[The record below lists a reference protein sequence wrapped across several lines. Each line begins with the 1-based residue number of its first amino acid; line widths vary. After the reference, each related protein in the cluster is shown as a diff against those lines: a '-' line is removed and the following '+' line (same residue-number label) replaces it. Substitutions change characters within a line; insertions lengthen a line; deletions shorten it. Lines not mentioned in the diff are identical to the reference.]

1 MTLPQ
6 KKIEKVWNFNFCPYL
21 CTQSTRE
28 KMQIPLKKAFLVQS
42 GYFAKM
48 ALEGDLVYLQGR
60 HFDEDG
66 GLSRS
71 LHPELSSKEVPEK
84 HILRPNDV
92 LFAAKGTKTFAILF
106 EKHNPPAVASTT
118 FLVLRSINDMVVPE
132 FLVWFL
138 NLQQTKEI
146 LRKETVGSAMPSIT
160 KEMLEELDIP
170 FLPLKTQL
178 LIIRLAFLDKK
189 QISLKSQ
196 IHNLK
201 QKLSNQV
208 INNLIYKNHD

>member
-1 MTLPQ
+1 
-6 KKIEKVWNFNFCPYL
+6 
-21 CTQSTRE
+21 
-28 KMQIPLKKAFLVQS
+28 
-42 GYFAKM
+42 
-48 ALEGDLVYLQGR
+48 
-60 HFDEDG
+60 
-66 GLSRS
+66 
-71 LHPELSSKEVPEK
+71 
-84 HILRPNDV
+84 
-92 LFAAKGTKTFAILF
+92 
-106 EKHNPPAVASTT
+106 
-118 FLVLRSINDMVVPE
+118 MVVPE

-208 INNLIYKNHD
+208 INSLIYKNHD